1 MNEYGESGYTI
12 KMGEKYFSK
21 LVELLNLEK
30 KKPRTTPEAASYE
43 EDSPELA
50 GEQRQ
55 RFATAVEVL
64 LASQLTCPTR
74 SDYQRLEHLVLYLK
88 GTSGYAIHMAKNKNQ
103 EEVCLILGRG
113 HTEHR

>member
-1 MNEYGESGYTI
+1 
-12 KMGEKYFSK
+12 MGEKYFSK

-30 KKPRTTPEAASYE
+30 KKPRTTPEATGYE
-43 EDSPELA
+43 EGSPELA